1 MTDEPPTKASKFYD
15 LLDGA
20 KAVTLWFQVN
30 EDEEGPFWT
39 DEGELIASAGDA
51 DWCEKVQVVDLG
63 FGRYRLARV
72 EDIFS
77 QLRLNWGDEFLG
89 STKDGI
95 NIKLE
100 KVVAPEPYAHFKL
113 IGHGPIDIKSE
124 LSKLIHSLDGGWEC
138 SFDGMWLISIPANN
152 SELFIRSG
160 QLKGLKRNS
169 R

>member
-1 MTDEPPTKASKFYD
+1 MTNEPPTKASKFYD

-39 DEGELIASAGDA
+39 DEGELIASANDS
-51 DWCEKVQVVDLG
+51 DWCEEVQVVDLG
-63 FGRYRLARV
+63 FGHYRLASIDDV
-72 EDIFS
+72 FS

-89 STKDGI
+89 STEDGI

-100 KVVAPEPYAHFKL
+100 KVVTPEPYAHFKL
-113 IGHGPIDIKSE
+113 IGHGPIDNKSE

-138 SFDGMWLISIPANN
+138 SFGGMWLISIPSNH